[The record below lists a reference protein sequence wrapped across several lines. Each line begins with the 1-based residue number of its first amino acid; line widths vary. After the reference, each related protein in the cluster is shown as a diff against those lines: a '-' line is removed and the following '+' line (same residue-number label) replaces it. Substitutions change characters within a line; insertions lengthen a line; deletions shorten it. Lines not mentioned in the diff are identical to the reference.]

1 MSLMLEQEKNCIK
14 ILVECAQM
22 CEMSSGIMSMNGQFA
37 KEHCQLCA
45 TICDKCAQECEMF
58 KDDHCQKCA
67 QECHTCANECRNMA
81 NM

>member
-1 MSLMLEQEKNCIK
+1 
-14 ILVECAQM
+14 
-22 CEMSSGIMSMNGQFA
+22 
-37 KEHCQLCA
+37 
-45 TICDKCAQECEMF
+45 QECEMF